1 MAENTKEI
9 IREWMRNL
17 YAQATDPERYIL
29 HREHSKVLL
38 FGVCIIGRLVGVS
51 DVREYYLTARTALER
66 EPKLGRALLSMD
78 QRAALLAVTEQ
89 LTAVIMDSQE
99 AEHVRYEYLD
109 ILDSMSIAALYVGFT
124 EAEAIRQSVNKFRI
138 KLREEM
144 K

>member
-9 IREWMRNL
+9 IREWMKSL

-66 EPKLGRALLSMD
+66 EPKLGRALLSID

>member
-9 IREWMRNL
+9 IREWMKNL